1 MERYDLTYKYS
12 KDNGLTFIDITEIVN
27 SAQTSIVHNICSA
40 GFKSA
45 TDTASFTIPAKDTAL
60 KQNLINA
67 LLDGSTVLVRILEG
81 DNVIFTGY
89 VNKDNISIRS
99 YPLTASITIEV
110 EDVGTLNLDNKVNEY
125 VYYKN
130 YTITE
135 LVHALLTKAGY
146 TYDNSSLATG
156 DEQTLEAFVI
166 DKDNSNTFREYI
178 DTLLFEAG
186 GYVLDFNAQGIASIV
201 KLNWQATGDA
211 TLVDNP
217 MDSEGITTKTKILD
231 VDGVSLTWASTKW
244 SDDNNQLLWQ
254 DSISRKLED
263 NYVVGEDVENQ
274 HYWPA
279 DGELNPIYQEYN
291 SELLDTDYLTNA
303 SRKQNEDLAII
314 VAEDIRAEIQ
324 ATKNKAEFTSWEYPL
339 IQDFIDNY
347 DLTINPI
354 AYPKKAWYLLYND
367 SGETVNIQHFRL
379 YGKVFYKD
387 KKHTLKT
394 KETKNP
400 KEYESQYIY
409 NETHANQFLQF
420 YWHFMQ
426 TSRISVTW
434 KEVGA
439 NHTLGD
445 VVQVYHKGSLSYVKA
460 IVAGITTTFI
470 GKTKITSYSA
480 VGVASQII
488 PYPTLSITK
497 LRGSTQAENRG
508 IDNVKVQYA
517 TSITQTGTKTSY
529 QDVMPTLHPYT
540 AKYLWQKE
548 TIYYTDGTKDVF
560 EDIIAVYG
568 DKGDAGDGITAQYC
582 YSTSP
587 TECTGGTLVWND
599 ADIYWGE
606 EQGVWNWWT
615 TQTLEEEDGL
625 YIWLRTK
632 VGDSDWVYTR
642 LTGVQG
648 LTGNGIVSIVNHYLK
663 TSLSSGVTKDTAGWT
678 ETIQTVTAT
687 ERYLWNYETIN
698 YTEGEPTDS
707 APCIIGT
714 YGNGIASITEYYQ
727 VSDSNTEAP
736 TSWVTPPQE
745 IPPMTADNR
754 FLWNYEKI
762 TYNDGTYKETV
773 KRVIGAYGESGT
785 PARVC
790 TISCDK
796 SVVIRNDRLTTS
808 EIYTFTIEV
817 QGYSATPSVQITV
830 DGTSTTLDVT
840 TSAVSDTTWYAV
852 YSQAL
857 LNAKAITAKVYLDD
871 VEMDTITLG
880 LVDETERGIYQG
892 VFESTPTAETGTRFI
907 KGDSYFNSTDNLLY
921 AYGTHEGATGWY
933 LLSEYT
939 TSELS
944 HEEQGSILAKGMSDA
959 LNEVQEGSVTR
970 ADYAY
975 LNNLIVS
982 IITANYI
989 SSQKIQLKE
998 DGVIAS
1004 SGISTETTEDIDDT
1018 TGLLNKEGFRFEND
1032 GSLRANK
1039 LFLGLSSGNNKIII
1053 DNTSIRCVET
1063 VDGVTKTL
1071 WELLPNGS
1079 IVAYNLKAKGD
1090 IIASSLSCNALTTQ
1104 EPAGNK
1110 VFQSSET
1117 PFTKTLYSSSE
1128 VIQWI
1133 IDKYTGNTIPASES
1147 AFISSGWTYNGKTIN
1162 HIALGVYAINQTI
1175 EGEGSDGRALVL
1187 GKQYYNSKTISAGN
1201 NKFIIQRMVNNYSF
1215 PIWVYA
1221 DVSLGGNMNEIH
1233 STFCIDANNKFENGN
1248 DQDAWCCL
1256 MPNQGIDIY
1265 AHSSAWWGSQTAKG
1279 WIRVYPTYK
1288 DLCFVYHPV
1297 QVLANKNGVT
1307 YTGSEGACDY
1317 KLCDITLPAG
1327 HPNTIAV
1334 VLNGM
1339 TVFSS
1344 DPRHYKGL
1352 ASSIVYFKATNG
1364 TTTVSCSASLAK
1376 DDNLAWVWLVSGI
1389 PSDATKLELWVDLYG
1404 GTEERTDEETGEVYE
1419 VNIYYNLKIYRLVYA
1434 ICYNYEAHNALIRY
1448 DNGSLQYI
1456 GSKRSYVQGTF
1467 SEKVVVSY
1475 ASSSIYNQIKMS
1487 LGVEN
1492 GEYDITTED
1501 TTVTVE
1507 GETETL
1513 PATSITLDGTTYTGM
1528 SKMIVA
1534 DTYISFWGDSTSV
1547 IIYSS
1552 GYNSS
1557 GRGSANDGGWYGDT
1571 YLSAEVTISVLTQP
1585 LGASTALLFP
1595 KANNTYDLGEEGN
1608 IYRTL
1613 YVNDVKSNHTYG
1625 AVFN

>member
-67 LLDGSTVLVRILEG
+67 LLDGSTVLVKILEG

-324 ATKNKAEFTSWEYPL
+324 ATKNKAEFTSWKYPL

-347 DLTINPI
+347 DLTKNPI

-615 TQTLEEEDGL
+615 TQTLEEKDGF

-648 LTGNGIVSIVNHYLK
+648 LTGNGIVSIVEKYARSESSTEEPTDFDTTIPELTPTYKYLWNYEIVTYTDGTEKETGKRIIGVYGDTGKTGVGISSIVNYYLASSLATGVTRDTAGWDTDPATQKLTADIKYLWNYEKIVYTDDSEAFSEPCIIGTYGDKGDKGDAGKGIVSIVNHYLR
-663 TSLSSGVTKDTAGWT
+663 TSLSSGVTKDTASWT

-817 QGYSATPSVQITV
+817 QGYSATPSVKITV

-840 TSAVSDTTWYAV
+840 KSTVSDTTWYAV

-857 LNAKAITAKVYLDD
+857 LNASAITANLYMDD
-871 VEMDTITLG
+871 VLMDTITLSV
-880 LVDETERGIYQG
+880 VDETQQAYYIG
-892 VFESTPTAETGTRFI
+892 VSEADPVAS
-907 KGDSYFNSTDNLLY
+907 
-921 AYGTHEGATGWY
+921 AYGTLLIGDWY
-933 LLSEYT
+933 LDKTTNVVKIYNGETWDDLDNSAFD
-939 TSELS
+939 TSENLQKVSVCMADMIKIGTTNKTTATLLGVFKYLCADEAFVKSLFAEKISVLKEGYIQSENYDDGGDKRFKIQANGEAEFYGLKASEVEVSGDFSSSGFRTQKSSDEIPLS
-944 HEEQGSILAKGMSDA
+944 QSQQTANAWDSAIFFAKAIDIYNANYELKKTINNGESSIYCAPITATWYGNTINYVGLFDKYSNNPIIGYTETLSYQVFPFNYDGGDKNTISGAWLIKSSVRSEKVLAFFSSKRGANILSTKEVHGSLMYVYTSAVGDSSASVRNSLTYESIGGWGFA
-959 LNEVQEGSVTR
+959 LLSAESTYDDWKPST
-970 ADYAY
+970 AFPY
-975 LNNLIVS
+975 LSIIPGTHTTCVSPSYVATVGDWSTANNLNLYYIS
-982 IITANYI
+982 NLSSLNIPTSWSAWIGTITMGNNSYI
-989 SSQKIQLKE
+989 SS
-998 DGVIAS
+998 
-1004 SGISTETTEDIDDT
+1004 
-1018 TGLLNKEGFRFEND
+1018 
-1032 GSLRANK
+1032 
-1039 LFLGLSSGNNKIII
+1039 
-1053 DNTSIRCVET
+1053 
-1063 VDGVTKTL
+1063 
-1071 WELLPNGS
+1071 
-1079 IVAYNLKAKGD
+1079 
-1090 IIASSLSCNALTTQ
+1090 ASSLRYIYKKNDGIVISKNNAFSCEEYISIFSLEAWSISISILSGIDGIAVKNIVPYTT
-1104 EPAGNK
+1104 
-1110 VFQSSET
+1110 
-1117 PFTKTLYSSSE
+1117 
-1128 VIQWI
+1128 
-1133 IDKYTGNTIPASES
+1133 
-1147 AFISSGWTYNGKTIN
+1147 
-1162 HIALGVYAINQTI
+1162 
-1175 EGEGSDGRALVL
+1175 GEGNVG
-1187 GKQYYNSKTISAGN
+1187 
-1201 NKFIIQRMVNNYSF
+1201 
-1215 PIWVYA
+1215 
-1221 DVSLGGNMNEIH
+1221 
-1233 STFCIDANNKFENGN
+1233 
-1248 DQDAWCCL
+1248 
-1256 MPNQGIDIY
+1256 
-1265 AHSSAWWGSQTAKG
+1265 
-1279 WIRVYPTYK
+1279 
-1288 DLCFVYHPV
+1288 
-1297 QVLANKNGVT
+1297 
-1307 YTGSEGACDY
+1307 
-1317 KLCDITLPAG
+1317 
-1327 HPNTIAV
+1327 
-1334 VLNGM
+1334 
-1339 TVFSS
+1339 
-1344 DPRHYKGL
+1344 
-1352 ASSIVYFKATNG
+1352 
-1364 TTTVSCSASLAK
+1364 
-1376 DDNLAWVWLVSGI
+1376 
-1389 PSDATKLELWVDLYG
+1389 
-1404 GTEERTDEETGEVYE
+1404 
-1419 VNIYYNLKIYRLVYA
+1419 
-1434 ICYNYEAHNALIRY
+1434 
-1448 DNGSLQYI
+1448 
-1456 GSKRSYVQGTF
+1456 
-1467 SEKVVVSY
+1467 
-1475 ASSSIYNQIKMS
+1475 
-1487 LGVEN
+1487 
-1492 GEYDITTED
+1492 
-1501 TTVTVE
+1501 
-1507 GETETL
+1507 TETL
-1513 PATSITLDGTTYTGM
+1513 RFNEGYINNLTGN
-1528 SKMIVA
+1528 V
-1534 DTYISFWGDSTSV
+1534 
-1547 IIYSS
+1547 
-1552 GYNSS
+1552 NSE
-1557 GRGSANDGGWYGDT
+1557 GDT
-1571 YLSAEVTISVLTQP
+1571 EHKV
-1585 LGASTALLFP
+1585 
-1595 KANNTYDLGEEGN
+1595 
-1608 IYRTL
+1608 
-1613 YVNDVKSNHTYG
+1613 YG

>member
-632 VGDSDWVYTR
+632 IGNGEWVYTR
-642 LTGVQG
+642 LTGVQA
-648 LTGNGIVSIVNHYLK
+648 K
-663 TSLSSGVTKDTAGWT
+663 
-678 ETIQTVTAT
+678 
-687 ERYLWNYETIN
+687 
-698 YTEGEPTDS
+698 
-707 APCIIGT
+707 
-714 YGNGIASITEYYQ
+714 
-727 VSDSNTEAP
+727 
-736 TSWVTPPQE
+736 
-745 IPPMTADNR
+745 
-754 FLWNYEKI
+754 
-762 TYNDGTYKETV
+762 
-773 KRVIGAYGESGT
+773 
-785 PARVC
+785 VC

-796 SVVIRNDRLTTS
+796 SAVIRNDRLTTK
-808 EIYTFTIEV
+808 ETYTFKVTV
-817 QGYSATPSVQITV
+817 QGYLYTELRLTINNYDYELV
-830 DGTSTTLDVT
+830 DNEC
-840 TSAVSDTTWYAV
+840 AFEMPY
-852 YSQAL
+852 
-857 LNAKAITAKVYLDD
+857 LNASAITANLYMDD
-871 VEMDTITLG
+871 VLMDTITLSV
-880 LVDETERGIYQG
+880 VDETQQAYYIG
-892 VFESTPTAETGTRFI
+892 VSEADPVAS
-907 KGDSYFNSTDNLLY
+907 
-921 AYGTHEGATGWY
+921 AYGTLLIGDWY
-933 LLSEYT
+933 LDKTTNVVKIYNGETWDDLDNSAFD
-939 TSELS
+939 TSENLQKVS
-944 HEEQGSILAKGMSDA
+944 VCMADMIKIGTTNKTTATLLGVFKYLCADEAFIKQLYSNDISSTNFQEDSNGYYATKGFRLQAENKLRPELNGLIRSADARFYNVDIKGGNIEDVSISKRTSAEKKVIFKTQDLVPSILFSATNLTGTHIINTDLTGGKCGTKD
-959 LNEVQEGSVTR
+959 LTR
-970 ADYAY
+970 
-975 LNNLIVS
+975 I
-982 IITANYI
+982 
-989 SSQKIQLKE
+989 
-998 DGVIAS
+998 
-1004 SGISTETTEDIDDT
+1004 SGIQWWWLYKDTDETSDYFEYRVYNFSFTAGFTGTYIFYPAMASTYSEVDSARRMDI
-1018 TGLLNKEGFRFEND
+1018 
-1032 GSLRANK
+1032 
-1039 LFLGLSSGNNKIII
+1039 
-1053 DNTSIRCVET
+1053 T
-1063 VDGVTKTL
+1063 VDGVKHTVINTTSENLQSIEVSVTKGQSVSVGFGFYFLYYKKAEILAMYLAGRGGEIPPRIAIKDYYDEHLGKTVTFKTTQKYWVTQEYISANDLYIRSPILTEEESVYFLATTL
-1071 WELLPNGS
+1071 NSMGITVKNGDS
-1079 IVAYNLKAKGD
+1079 YVNPTTIAYYVATANQSAYNLF
-1090 IIASSLSCNALTTQ
+1090 SSLSL
-1104 EPAGNK
+1104 
-1110 VFQSSET
+1110 
-1117 PFTKTLYSSSE
+1117 
-1128 VIQWI
+1128 
-1133 IDKYTGNTIPASES
+1133 
-1147 AFISSGWTYNGKTIN
+1147 
-1162 HIALGVYAINQTI
+1162 
-1175 EGEGSDGRALVL
+1175 
-1187 GKQYYNSKTISAGN
+1187 
-1201 NKFIIQRMVNNYSF
+1201 
-1215 PIWVYA
+1215 
-1221 DVSLGGNMNEIH
+1221 
-1233 STFCIDANNKFENGN
+1233 
-1248 DQDAWCCL
+1248 
-1256 MPNQGIDIY
+1256 
-1265 AHSSAWWGSQTAKG
+1265 
-1279 WIRVYPTYK
+1279 
-1288 DLCFVYHPV
+1288 
-1297 QVLANKNGVT
+1297 
-1307 YTGSEGACDY
+1307 
-1317 KLCDITLPAG
+1317 
-1327 HPNTIAV
+1327 
-1334 VLNGM
+1334 
-1339 TVFSS
+1339 
-1344 DPRHYKGL
+1344 
-1352 ASSIVYFKATNG
+1352 
-1364 TTTVSCSASLAK
+1364 
-1376 DDNLAWVWLVSGI
+1376 
-1389 PSDATKLELWVDLYG
+1389 
-1404 GTEERTDEETGEVYE
+1404 GEVVRLSSTITVTCKNVSYTVTRLKRE
-1419 VNIYYNLKIYRLVYA
+1419 ESNIIFLD
-1434 ICYNYEAHNALIRY
+1434 
-1448 DNGSLQYI
+1448 DNGSVLSI
-1456 GSKRSYVQGTF
+1456 AKDNHLCF
-1467 SEKVVVSY
+1467 SIPACNTLVLHEGVVS
-1475 ASSSIYNQIKMS
+1475 
-1487 LGVEN
+1487 
-1492 GEYDITTED
+1492 
-1501 TTVTVE
+1501 
-1507 GETETL
+1507 
-1513 PATSITLDGTTYTGM
+1513 P
-1528 SKMIVA
+1528 
-1534 DTYISFWGDSTSV
+1534 
-1547 IIYSS
+1547 
-1552 GYNSS
+1552 
-1557 GRGSANDGGWYGDT
+1557 
-1571 YLSAEVTISVLTQP
+1571 
-1585 LGASTALLFP
+1585 
-1595 KANNTYDLGEEGN
+1595 N
-1608 IYRTL
+1608 IYTTGQGQGQVGTQDNPFGNAWINNL
-1613 YVNDVKSNHTYG
+1613 TGNVNAEGTDHKVYG